1 MMPLQRSLSE
11 DTQRRTRSSVG
22 GHLLRSRLS
31 PQRNLVEPESDS
43 NVSVSSTGS
52 LKRRRQPKARLQSAK
67 PPPLPP
73 QLSHDM
79 NSSDGGTSPDS
90 GHYYGESESNDEEDG
105 DDGSIG
111 DTARELNSLHLRKA
125 VRYSKSYFFFIF
137 VSYFP
142 AKLRF
147 FKNQGFC
154 V

>member
-1 MMPLQRSLSE
+1 MPLQRSLSE
-11 DTQRRTRSSVG
+11 DTQRGRPSVG

-31 PQRNLVEPESDS
+31 PQRSLVEPESDS

-52 LKRRRQPKARLQSAK
+52 LKRRRRQPRTVRLTLSAK

-90 GHYYGESESNDEEDG
+90 GNYYGESESNDGEDE

-111 DTARELNSLHLRKA
+111 DTARELKSLHLRKA
-125 VRYSKSYFFFIF
+125 VRYSKCH
-137 VSYFP
+137 
-142 AKLRF
+142 K
-147 FKNQGFC
+147 KFC
-154 V
+154 VVELGGCIFSPLSSA

>member
-142 AKLRF
+142 AKAALF
-147 FKNQGFC
+147 
-154 V
+154 

>member
-1 MMPLQRSLSE
+1 MFKIFLIQISNEPKQESNRSPPVLQRSLSE
-11 DTQRRTRSSVG
+11 DTQRVRPSVG

-31 PQRNLVEPESDS
+31 PQRMVEPESDS

-52 LKRRRQPKARLQSAK
+52 LKRRRRQPKSSSK

-90 GHYYGESESNDEEDG
+90 GNYYGESESNDGGDEE

-111 DTARELNSLHLRKA
+111 DTAKELKSLHLRKA
-125 VRYSKSYFFFIF
+125 GRYSK
-137 VSYFP
+137 
-142 AKLRF
+142 L
-147 FKNQGFC
+147 
-154 V
+154 